1 MRSRMPIMGFLVESW
16 ERNMTQWTPSS
27 WRDKPVKQLPTY
39 PDQQKLQEVE
49 AHLADQ
55 PPLVFAGEARAL
67 RADLAK
73 VAKGEAFLLQGGDCA
88 ESFDEF
94 RTSHIRDTFKALMQM
109 AVVLTFGGQKPVVK
123 IGRIAGQFA
132 KPRSD
137 DMETIDGLSLPSYRG
152 DIINAIDF
160 NEQSRV
166 PDPQRMVA
174 AYNQSTSTLNLIRA
188 FAQGG
193 LADLNQVHKWNLD
206 FIKKSPLGERY
217 EAIAGSIEES
227 LAFMNACGINPET
240 APQLRETNLY
250 TSHEALLLPYEQ
262 ALTRC
267 DSLTGKWYDCS
278 AHMLWIGDRTRQ
290 IDHAHIEFLRGVENA
305 IGLKAG
311 PTTDPEELLKIIDII
326 NPNNEAGRLN
336 LIVRMGA
343 DKVAD
348 HLPALIRAVER
359 EGKNVV
365 WSCDPMHGNTIK
377 APNGYKTRRVDDV
390 LREVQQFF
398 QIHKAEGSYAGGVH
412 FEMTGRNVTECVGG
426 AFQITEHDLAQR
438 YHTYCDPR
446 LNADQA
452 LELAFLIADHIKAA
466 R

>member
-1 MRSRMPIMGFLVESW
+1 
-16 ERNMTQWTPSS
+16 MTQWTPSS
-27 WRDKPVKQLPTY
+27 WRNKPVKQQPAY
-39 PDQQKLQEVE
+39 PDQEKLQQTE
-49 AHLADQ
+49 HYLAKQ

-67 RADLAK
+67 RDDLAK
-73 VAKGEAFLLQGGDCA
+73 VSRGEAFLLQGGDCA

-132 KPRSD
+132 KPRSTES
-137 DMETIDGLSLPSYRG
+137 ETINGVSLPSYRG
-152 DIINAIDF
+152 DIINGIDF
-160 NEQSRV
+160 NEKSRL
-166 PDPQRMVA
+166 PDPQRMVT
-174 AYNQSTSTLNLIRA
+174 AYNQSTSTLNLLRA

-193 LADLNQVHKWNLD
+193 LADLNQVHQWNLD
-206 FIKKSPLGERY
+206 FIKKSPLGKRY
-217 EAIAGSIEES
+217 ETLAGSIEDS
-227 LAFMNACGINPET
+227 LAFMNACGINPAT
-240 APQLRETNLY
+240 APQLRETTLY

-290 IDHAHIEFLRGVENA
+290 IDHAHIEFLRGVENP
-305 IGLKAG
+305 IGIKVG
-311 PTTDPEELLKIIDII
+311 PSTDPEELLRIIDIV
-326 NPNNEAGRLN
+326 NPHNEAGRLN

-343 DKVAD
+343 DKIAA
-348 HLPALIRAVER
+348 HLPALIRAIER

-365 WSCDPMHGNTIK
+365 WSSDPMHGNTIK
-377 APNGYKTRRVDDV
+377 APNGYKTRRVNDI

-452 LELAFLIADHIKAA
+452 LELAFLIAEHIKAA

>member
-1 MRSRMPIMGFLVESW
+1 
-16 ERNMTQWTPSS
+16 MTQWTPLS
-27 WRDKPVKQLPTY
+27 WRNKPVQQLPSY
-39 PDQQKLQEVE
+39 PDQIKLQQAEQY
-49 AHLADQ
+49 LANQ

-67 RADLAK
+67 REDLAK

-132 KPRSD
+132 KPRSA
-137 DMETIDGLSLPSYRG
+137 DMETINGLSLPSYRG
-152 DIINAIDF
+152 DIINGIDF
-160 NEQSRV
+160 NEKSRV
-166 PDPQRMVA
+166 PDPQRMVT
-174 AYNQSTSTLNLIRA
+174 AYNQSTSTLNLLRA

-217 EAIAGSIEES
+217 ETLAGSIEDS
-227 LAFMNACGINPET
+227 LAFMNACGINPAT
-240 APQLRETNLY
+240 APQLRETTLY

-290 IDHAHIEFLRGVENA
+290 IDHAHIEFLRGVENP
-305 IGLKAG
+305 IGIKVG
-311 PTTDPEELLKIIDII
+311 PTTVPEELLRIIDIV
-326 NPNNEAGRLN
+326 NPNNEAGRLT

-348 HLPALIRAVER
+348 HLPALIRAIQR

-365 WSCDPMHGNTIK
+365 WSSDPMHGNTIK
-377 APNGYKTRRVDDV
+377 APNGYKTRRVDDI

-398 QIHKAEGSYAGGVH
+398 QINKAEGSYAGGVH

-426 AFQITEHDLAQR
+426 AFQITEHDLSQR

-452 LELAFLIADHIKAA
+452 LELAFLIAEHIKNA

>member
-1 MRSRMPIMGFLVESW
+1 
-16 ERNMTQWTPSS
+16 MTQWTPSS
-27 WRDKPVKQLPTY
+27 WRNKPVKQQPAY
-39 PDQQKLQEVE
+39 PDQEKLQQTERY
-49 AHLADQ
+49 LANQ

-67 RADLAK
+67 RDDLAK
-73 VAKGEAFLLQGGDCA
+73 VSRGEAFLLQGGDCA

-132 KPRSD
+132 KPRSTEL
-137 DMETIDGLSLPSYRG
+137 ETINGVSHPSYRG
-152 DIINAIDF
+152 DIINGIDF
-160 NEQSRV
+160 NEKSRL
-166 PDPQRMVA
+166 PDPQRMVS
-174 AYNQSTSTLNLIRA
+174 AYNQSTSTLNLLRA

-193 LADLNQVHKWNLD
+193 LADLNQVHQWNLD
-206 FIKKSPLGERY
+206 FIKKSPLGKRY
-217 EAIAGSIEES
+217 ETLAGSIEDS
-227 LAFMNACGINPET
+227 LAFMNACGINPAT
-240 APQLRETNLY
+240 APQLRETTLY

-290 IDHAHIEFLRGVENA
+290 IDHAHIEFLRGVENP
-305 IGLKAG
+305 IGIKVG
-311 PTTDPEELLKIIDII
+311 PSTDPEELLRIIDIV
-326 NPNNEAGRLN
+326 NPHNEAGRLN

-343 DKVAD
+343 DKIAA
-348 HLPALIRAVER
+348 HLPALIRAIER

-365 WSCDPMHGNTIK
+365 WSSDPMHGNTIK
-377 APNGYKTRRVDDV
+377 APNGYKTRRVNDI

-452 LELAFLIADHIKAA
+452 LELAFLIAEHIKAA

>member
-1 MRSRMPIMGFLVESW
+1 
-16 ERNMTQWTPSS
+16 MTQWTPSS

-398 QIHKAEGSYAGGVH
+398 QIHKAEGSYPGGVH

>member
-1 MRSRMPIMGFLVESW
+1 
-16 ERNMTQWTPSS
+16 MTQWTPSS
-27 WRDKPVKQLPTY
+27 WRNKPVQQLPTY
-39 PDQQKLQEVE
+39 PDQKKLQQTEQY
-49 AHLADQ
+49 LADQ
-55 PPLVFAGEARAL
+55 PPLVFAGEARSL
-67 RADLAK
+67 REDLAK
-73 VAKGEAFLLQGGDCA
+73 VSRGEAFLLQGGDCA

-132 KPRSD
+132 KPRSA
-137 DMETIDGLSLPSYRG
+137 DMETINSLSLPSYRG
-152 DIINAIDF
+152 DIINGIDF
-160 NEQSRV
+160 NEKSRV
-166 PDPQRMVA
+166 PDPQRMVT
-174 AYNQSTSTLNLIRA
+174 AYNQSTSTLNLLRA

-193 LADLNQVHKWNLD
+193 LADLNQVGKWNLD

-217 EAIAGSIEES
+217 EALAGSIDDS
-227 LAFMNACGINPET
+227 LAFMNACGINPAT

-305 IGLKAG
+305 IGLKVG
-311 PTTDPEELLKIIDII
+311 PTTDPEELLRIIDII

-348 HLPALIRAVER
+348 HLPALIRAIER

-365 WSCDPMHGNTIK
+365 WSSDPMHGNTIK
-377 APNGYKTRRVDDV
+377 APNGYKTRRVDDI

-452 LELAFLIADHIKAA
+452 LELAFLIAEHIKAA

>member
-1 MRSRMPIMGFLVESW
+1 
-16 ERNMTQWTPSS
+16 MTQWTPSS
-27 WRDKPVKQLPTY
+27 WRNKPVKQQPSY
-39 PDQQKLQEVE
+39 PDQEKLQQTERY
-49 AHLADQ
+49 LANQ

-67 RADLAK
+67 RDDLAK
-73 VAKGEAFLLQGGDCA
+73 VSRGEAFLLQGGDCA

-132 KPRSD
+132 KPRSTEL
-137 DMETIDGLSLPSYRG
+137 ETINGVSHPSYRG
-152 DIINAIDF
+152 DIINGIDF
-160 NEQSRV
+160 NEKSRL
-166 PDPQRMVA
+166 PDPQRMVS
-174 AYNQSTSTLNLIRA
+174 AYNQSTSTLNLLRA

-193 LADLNQVHKWNLD
+193 LADLNQVHQWNLD
-206 FIKKSPLGERY
+206 FIKKSPLGKRY
-217 EAIAGSIEES
+217 ETLAGSIEDS
-227 LAFMNACGINPET
+227 LAFMNACGINPAT
-240 APQLRETNLY
+240 APQLRETTLY

-290 IDHAHIEFLRGVENA
+290 IDHAHIEFLRGVENP
-305 IGLKAG
+305 IGIKVG
-311 PTTDPEELLKIIDII
+311 PSTDPEELLRIIDIV
-326 NPNNEAGRLN
+326 NPHNEAGRLN

-343 DKVAD
+343 DKIAA
-348 HLPALIRAVER
+348 HLPALIRAIER

-365 WSCDPMHGNTIK
+365 WSSDPMHGNTIK
-377 APNGYKTRRVDDV
+377 APNGYKTRRVNDI

-452 LELAFLIADHIKAA
+452 LELAFLIAEHIKAA